1 MVKLSLLET
10 WNTFTERRQ
19 ILEPKTL
26 ICGFGNSL
34 RRDDGLGAYVID
46 QLAER
51 ELPDYITLRDF
62 GTSGFRAAL
71 EIGYYDRVIVIDAIR
86 AGGKPGTLYRMV
98 FGYENIV
105 SNDLPGSFA
114 ISLHEVGLEKALTT
128 AFFAGRFPKEVV
140 ILGCEPEDVS
150 FGLALSEIVEGAS
163 KRLLELVVS
172 EIEERKHT

>member
-1 MVKLSLLET
+1 LET
-10 WNTFTERRQ
+10 
-19 ILEPKTL
+19 KTL

-46 QLAER
+46 QLAEQ

-71 EIGYYDRVIVIDAIR
+71 EMGDYDRVIVIDAIR

-98 FGYENIV
+98 LNHENIV
-105 SNDLPGSFA
+105 SNNLPGSFV
-114 ISLHEVGLEKALTT
+114 ISMHEVGLEKALAT
-128 AFFAGRFPKEVV
+128 ASLSARFPKEIV
-140 ILGCEPEDVS
+140 ILGCEPCDVS
-150 FGLALSEIVEGAS
+150 FGLTQSKIVKGAVR
-163 KRLLELVVS
+163 RLLELVLS

>member
-10 WNTFTERRQ
+10 WNTFTKRRQ

-71 EIGYYDRVIVIDAIR
+71 EIGNYDRVIVIDAIR

-98 FGYENIV
+98 LGYENMV
-105 SNDLPGSFA
+105 SNNLPGSFV
-114 ISLHEVGLEKALTT
+114 ISLHEVGLEKALAT

-150 FGLALSEIVEGAS
+150 FGLTPSKIVKGAV

>member
-1 MVKLSLLET
+1 
-10 WNTFTERRQ
+10 
-19 ILEPKTL
+19 LEPKTL

-46 QLAER
+46 QLAKR

-71 EIGYYDRVIVIDAIR
+71 EIGDYDRVIAIDAMR
-86 AGGKPGTLYRMV
+86 AGGKPGTMYRMV
-98 FGYENIV
+98 LAYEDIV
-105 SNDLPGSFA
+105 SNNLPGSSV
-114 ISLHEVGLEKALTT
+114 ISLHEVGLEKALAM
-128 AFFAGRFPKEVV
+128 AFVYGRFPEEIV

-150 FGLALSEIVEGAS
+150 FGLMPSKIVKGAV

>member
-1 MVKLSLLET
+1 
-10 WNTFTERRQ
+10 
-19 ILEPKTL
+19 LEPKTL

-34 RRDDGLGAYVID
+34 RRDDGLGAYIID
-46 QLAER
+46 QLAEL

-71 EIGYYDRVIVIDAIR
+71 EIGNYDRVIVIDAIR
-86 AGGKPGTLYRMV
+86 AGGKPGTLYRMIL
-98 FGYENIV
+98 GYENVV
-105 SNDLPGSFA
+105 SNNLPGSFV
-114 ISLHEVGLEKALTT
+114 ISLHEVGLEKALAT
-128 AFFAGRFPKEVV
+128 AFIAGRFPKEVV

-150 FGLALSEIVEGAS
+150 FGLTPSKIVEGAA